1 GNVRELQHAVERAVI
16 LSHDQVLP
24 SHLFDHQRLASGVGG
39 GGMHALAQQAMLRAT
54 TPHSHEQAA
63 HTSTAPA
70 GGLILNTLNVDD
82 AERALIKR
90 ALEQT
95 KGNRTKTADLLGISV
110 RTLRNKLNGPQRA
123 VAVEG

>member
-1 GNVRELQHAVERAVI
+1 
-16 LSHDQVLP
+16 
-24 SHLFDHQRLASGVGG
+24 
-39 GGMHALAQQAMLRAT
+39 MHALAQQAMLRAT
-54 TPHSHEQAA
+54 TPHSHVQAA

>member
-1 GNVRELQHAVERAVI
+1 MLFR
-16 LSHDQVLP
+16 SHV
-24 SHLFDHQRLASGVGG
+24 
-39 GGMHALAQQAMLRAT
+39 
-54 TPHSHEQAA
+54 QAA

>member
-1 GNVRELQHAVERAVI
+1 
-16 LSHDQVLP
+16 
-24 SHLFDHQRLASGVGG
+24 
-39 GGMHALAQQAMLRAT
+39 LAQQAMLRAT
-54 TPHSHEQAA
+54 TPHSHVQAV
-63 HTSTAPA
+63 HTSTPPA

>member
-1 GNVRELQHAVERAVI
+1 
-16 LSHDQVLP
+16 
-24 SHLFDHQRLASGVGG
+24 
-39 GGMHALAQQAMLRAT
+39 MAQQAMLRAT
-54 TPHSHEQAA
+54 TPHSPEHAA
-63 HTSTAPA
+63 HASTAPA

>member
-1 GNVRELQHAVERAVI
+1 
-16 LSHDQVLP
+16 
-24 SHLFDHQRLASGVGG
+24 
-39 GGMHALAQQAMLRAT
+39 MHALAQQAMLRAT
-54 TPHSHEQAA
+54 TLHSPEQAA